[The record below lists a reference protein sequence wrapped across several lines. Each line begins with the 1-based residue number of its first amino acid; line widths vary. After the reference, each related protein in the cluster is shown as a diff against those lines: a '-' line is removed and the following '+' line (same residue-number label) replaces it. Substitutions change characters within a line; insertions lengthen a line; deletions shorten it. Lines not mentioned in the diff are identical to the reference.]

1 LLIRIDIGADDAVDV
16 FGNHSGPLH
25 RRYGRESAEV
35 RGLQGRIL
43 GKDMPL
49 ADASAGG
56 DPLVRGIH
64 HFLKVGIGQDVFGMV
79 NPYAADDRAHQATW
93 LNLAAIFSATLL
105 LASLYAVSS
114 PFLMT
119 LAFARP
125 WVMRPVPFK
134 PSSMAAPKLA

>member
-1 LLIRIDIGADDAVDV
+1 GCIDETGAGRRHVEGEGIARADFGLYEAGGGGKLLIRIDIGADDAVDV

-105 LASLYAVSS
+105 LAS
-114 PFLMT
+114 
-119 LAFARP
+119 
-125 WVMRPVPFK
+125 
-134 PSSMAAPKLA
+134 